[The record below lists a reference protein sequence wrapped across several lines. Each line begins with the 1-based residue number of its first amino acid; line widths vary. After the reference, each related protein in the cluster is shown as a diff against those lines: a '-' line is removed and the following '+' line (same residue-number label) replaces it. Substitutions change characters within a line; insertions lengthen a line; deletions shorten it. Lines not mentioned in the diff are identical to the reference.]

1 MRTPVLCVN
10 PDGSTFR
17 VTYAEAAELI
27 RDGFA
32 KPDGEKRLR
41 IKRERSGG
49 AQSKR
54 VGSYLAGAVRR
65 HEDWALTMIR
75 QMKGLTEHE

>member
-17 VTYAEAAELI
+17 VTYADADELV
-27 RDGFA
+27 RDGLA
-32 KPDGEKRLR
+32 ERDGDKRLR
-41 IKRERSGG
+41 MKRERGGG

-54 VGSYLAGAVRR
+54 VGVYLAGAIRR
-65 HEDWALTMIR
+65 HEDWALTMR
-75 QMKGLTEHE
+75 SETKDRA